1 MIWYLE
7 CRSPGAHHASLIPVS
22 RLPFRIGRRWDLDL
36 VLTSPM
42 VSWEHAEIFEDGDGL
57 RILDLNSSNGTSVNG
72 RPVLQPETLA
82 EGDVLHIALEELR
95 VGRAASLE
103 TLQRRTMN
111 IAALSLTPAPADR
124 AQLFSEMLRAREVT
138 AVFQPIVSLRG
149 PERLGFEVLGRGTSA
164 LLPQGPA
171 ELLELA
177 SRLGAATEL
186 SELFR
191 SVGME
196 IAAGHLPAGTRL
208 FINTHPA
215 ELQSP
220 ARLLRSMREAR
231 EQAPGLLLTLEVH
244 EKAVPGLA
252 SLRELRARLHELG
265 IQLAFDDFG
274 VGQSRLLELGE
285 APPDVLKFDA
295 SLIRDLDATASGR
308 SSVLSS
314 LLRAAADLG
323 VVNVA
328 EGVETESDLRACRA
342 VGFDGAQG
350 YLFGRPA
357 PAASAL

>member
-1 MIWYLE
+1 M
-7 CRSPGAHHASLIPVS
+7 
-22 RLPFRIGRRWDLDL
+22 
-36 VLTSPM
+36 M
-42 VSWEHAEIFEDGDGL
+42 
-57 RILDLNSSNGTSVNG
+57 
-72 RPVLQPETLA
+72 
-82 EGDVLHIALEELR
+82 
-95 VGRAASLE
+95 
-103 TLQRRTMN
+103 
-111 IAALSLTPAPADR
+111 
-124 AQLFSEMLRAREVT
+124 RAREVT

-196 IAAGHLPAGTRL
+196 IADEHLPAGTRL

-220 ARLLRSMREAR
+220 ARLLRSVREAR
-231 EQAPGLLLTLEVH
+231 ERAPGLLLTLEVH

-252 SLRELRARLHELG
+252 SLRELRARLHDLG

-295 SLIRDLDATASGR
+295 SLIRDLDATSSGR

-314 LLRAAADLG
+314 LLRAATDLG

-328 EGVETESDLRACRA
+328 EGVETESDLQACRA

-357 PAASAL
+357 PAGVAAVS